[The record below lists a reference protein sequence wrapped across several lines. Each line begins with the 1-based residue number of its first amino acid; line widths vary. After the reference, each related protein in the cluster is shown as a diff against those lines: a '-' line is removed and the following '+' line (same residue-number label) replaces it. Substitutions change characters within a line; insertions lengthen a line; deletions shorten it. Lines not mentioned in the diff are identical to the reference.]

1 MKCPF
6 CGQKTSTLDTRMKD
20 SVVIAGG
27 VVVRKRECL
36 NRHKFI
42 TEERLAQVVPEPK
55 TLSRSSGFTLSELWG
70 TGRDGG
76 GGSLESDEG
85 RQGSLSQSQ

>member
-1 MKCPF
+1 MKCPL
-6 CGQKTSTLDTRMKD
+6 CSQSTSILDTRIKD

-27 VVVRKRECL
+27 VVVRKRVCL
-36 NRHKFI
+36 NKHKFT
-42 TEERLAQVVPEPK
+42 TEERLVQVVSEPK

-70 TGRDGG
+70 TGRNGS

-85 RQGSLSQSQ
+85 RQGEVSQSQ

>member
-1 MKCPF
+1 MKCPL
-6 CGQKTSTLDTRMKD
+6 CSQSTSILDTRMKD

-27 VVVRKRECL
+27 VVVRKRVCL
-36 NRHKFI
+36 NKHRFT

-55 TLSRSSGFTLSELWG
+55 TLSRSSGFTLSELWSA
-70 TGRDGG
+70 GRDDS

-85 RQGSLSQSQ
+85 RQRQVSESP

>member
-1 MKCPF
+1 
-6 CGQKTSTLDTRMKD
+6 MKD

-27 VVVRKRECL
+27 VVVRKRVCL
-36 NRHKFI
+36 NKHRFT

-55 TLSRSSGFTLSELWG
+55 TLSRSSGFTLSALWS
-70 TGRDGG
+70 TGRDGS

-85 RQGSLSQSQ
+85 RQGQVSQSQ

>member
-1 MKCPF
+1 MKCPL
-6 CGQKTSTLDTRMKD
+6 CSQSTSILDTRIKD

-27 VVVRKRECL
+27 VVVRKRVCL
-36 NRHKFI
+36 NKHRFT

-55 TLSRSSGFTLSELWG
+55 TFSRSSGFTLSELWS
-70 TGRDGG
+70 TGRNDS

-85 RQGSLSQSQ
+85 RQGEVSKSP

>member
-6 CGQKTSTLDTRMKD
+6 CGQKTSTLDTRIKD

-27 VVVRKRECL
+27 VVVRKRTCL

-42 TEERLAQVVPEPK
+42 TEERLVQVVPEPK
-55 TLSRSSGFTLSELWG
+55 TLSRSSGFTLSELWN
-70 TGRDGG
+70 TKWDSG
-76 GGSLESDEG
+76 GGSLKSDEG
-85 RQGSLSQSQ
+85 RQGQVFESP

>member
-6 CGQKTSTLDTRMKD
+6 CGQKTFTLDTRTKD

-27 VVVRKRECL
+27 VVVRKRKCL
-36 NRHKFI
+36 NKHKFI
-42 TEERLAQVVPEPK
+42 TEERLFQVVPEPK
-55 TLSRSSGFTLSELWG
+55 TLSRSSGFTLSELWS

-85 RQGSLSQSQ
+85 RQGQVSQSA